1 MSTDKDHLDR
11 ELIRG
16 CLDGDPR
23 AQKTLYDKYSGKM
36 YALCLRYCDNRDTAK
51 DMLQEGFVR
60 VFRSLVNFR
69 HEGSFEGWMKRIMVN
84 QCIEQYRRE
93 KSDPW
98 FSDVQEAHHLGFDDH
113 AFARL
118 NMQDLLRA
126 VQSLPRGYRT
136 VFNLYAIEGYA
147 HKEIAAQLGISEN
160 TSKTQLLK
168 ARNMLRRIISAMEG
182 NSNG

>member
-1 MSTDKDHLDR
+1 MSTEKELVDR
-11 ELIRG
+11 ELIRR
-16 CLDGDPR
+16 CLDGDQR
-23 AQKTLYDKYSGKM
+23 AQKELYEYHSAKM

-60 VFRSLVNFR
+60 VFRSLAKFR

-84 QCIEQYRRE
+84 QCIEQYRKE

-98 FSDVQEAHHLGFDDH
+98 FSDVQEAYHIGVDDQTFSRLG
-113 AFARL
+113 
-118 NMQDLLRA
+118 MQDLMRA

-136 VFNLYAIEGYA
+136 VFNLYAIEGYT
-147 HKEIAAQLGISEN
+147 HKEIGDQLSISEN

-168 ARNMLRRIISAMEG
+168 ARNMLRRMIAAMEG
-182 NSNG
+182 SSNG